1 MVTIKK
7 YSNRRLYDT
16 SKSRYLNLEELAAL
30 VRSGETVRVVDAK
43 SGEDLT
49 REVLMEVVLK
59 TLKGAELLPVGMLH
73 RMIRST
79 GTDPVQ
85 RMLHDQL
92 STGMQLVSAQMDQVE
107 AMLGRGPKPSEAQAP
122 QSAPHQAGDEPP
134 VDEAPEG
141 DPELEA
147 LRAKLAALE
156 ARLKG

>member
-16 SKSRYLNLEELAAL
+16 SQSRYLNLEELAAM
-30 VRSGETVRVVDAK
+30 VRAGETVRVVDAK

-59 TLKGAELLPVGMLH
+59 VLKGAELLPVGMLL

-79 GTDPVQ
+79 GADPVQ
-85 RMLHDQL
+85 RMLHEQL

-107 AMLGRGPKPSEAQAP
+107 AMLGRRPKRSAEPSPEEP
-122 QSAPHQAGDEPP
+122 SPEEPP
-134 VDEAPEG
+134 VDEPPAG
-141 DPELEA
+141 DPELDA

-156 ARLKG
+156 ARLKT